1 MNFIIL
7 ITKISKT
14 ISGAHTIGISLCTSF
29 SNRLYNFTGKGD
41 QDPSLD
47 SEYAKNLK
55 TLKCKNIN
63 DNTTIVEMDPGSR
76 NTFDLS
82 YYNQVVKRRGLFQSD
97 SALLTNSV
105 TKSLVTQLLHGSIE
119 IFYDEFAKSM
129 EKMGQIKVKIGSEGE
144 IRKHCALVNS

>member
-1 MNFIIL
+1 MNMFFL
-7 ITKISKT
+7 
-14 ISGAHTIGISLCTSF
+14 GAHTIGISLCTSF

-41 QDPSLD
+41 EDPSLD
-47 SEYAKNLK
+47 SEYATNLK
-55 TLKCKNIN
+55 TFKCKNIN

-82 YYNQVVKRRGLFQSD
+82 YYSHVVKRRGLFESD

-105 TKSLVTQLLHGSIE
+105 TKSLVTQLLQGSLE
-119 IFYDEFAKSM
+119 NFYAEFAKSI
-129 EKMGQIKVKIGSEGE
+129 EKMGQIKVKTGSQGE